1 MGLVINNKFF
11 IILMLLSF
19 FTPYS
24 LQFVSCLK
32 PIDFI
37 LDIVRVIFAALF
49 ICWFIVE
56 LIYRKPTLDAFMIS
70 LILLMTSIV
79 VSTIINSGNIIAAM
93 KMVINSVSIT
103 LIVRYYSKNN
113 YIKFYKYFY
122 WMYFVLIS
130 IHVGTC
136 FIFPN
141 GINATNDYIPAN
153 PLYFL
158 FVDNGT
164 ALAVI
169 LFSLLTIIYS
179 KITKKNIYYLGFVL
193 PIILFFLVSS
203 ANLKLVTILIFA
215 SLIFSKL
222 LKNRLS
228 FVMIISLMFVFLGSI
243 FLSVYNGVDNP
254 ILQVIGKLS
263 NRDATF
269 TGRTYLWQE
278 GIHLFI
284 KNPILGQGI
293 GFVDHIKIWGGY
305 FTTHNLYIEYLV
317 NSGIVGG
324 ILFGLVIFFVSKK
337 ILNNYNNST
346 YADIM
351 FIFIALLAYFFVEAG
366 INIVYYFCVF
376 STIYYLKDVIR
387 KGVLMDYECIGN
399 CTRI

>member
-1 MGLVINNKFF
+1 MALVSNNKFF

-24 LQFVSCLK
+24 LQFIFCLK
-32 PIDFI
+32 PIDLV
-37 LDIVRVIFAALF
+37 LDVVRVIFAALF
-49 ICWFIVE
+49 ICEFIKE
-56 LIYRKPTLDAFMIS
+56 LIQRKPKLDAFLIS
-70 LILLMTSIV
+70 LILLMTITV
-79 VSTIINSGNIIAAM
+79 LSTIIHAGNIIAAL

-103 LIVRYYSKNN
+103 LIVRHYSKNN
-113 YIKFYKYFY
+113 YIKFYKCFY
-122 WMYFVLIS
+122 WLYFVLIS
-130 IHVGTC
+130 LHVLTC

-141 GINATNDYIPAN
+141 GINATNDYIPLN

-179 KITKKNIYYLGFVL
+179 KITKNNIYYLGFIL

-203 ANLKLVTILIFA
+203 ANLKFVTILIFA

-228 FVMIISLMFVFLGSI
+228 FITIISLMFLFLGTI
-243 FLSVYNGVDNP
+243 FLSSYSGNENL
-254 ILQVIGKLS
+254 ILLIIGKLT
-263 NRDATF
+263 NRDVTF
-269 TGRTYLWQE
+269 TGRTYLWQK
-278 GIHLFI
+278 GIQLFL
-284 KNPILGQGI
+284 KNPLLGQGI
-293 GFVDHIKIWGGY
+293 GFVDHIKIWNGY

-376 STIYYLKDVIR
+376 SIIYYLKDVIR